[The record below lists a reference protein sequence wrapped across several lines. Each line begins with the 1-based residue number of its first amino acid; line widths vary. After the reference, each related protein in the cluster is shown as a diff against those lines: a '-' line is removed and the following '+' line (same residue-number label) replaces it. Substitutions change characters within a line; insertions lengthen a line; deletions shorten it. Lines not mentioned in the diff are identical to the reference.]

1 LLITE
6 GVRLIEISNGLSI
19 ALMLSIR
26 KIGVIGRTYRHLN
39 RYRRILAIL
48 FKFGFGDLLEML
60 KIDQYIEVGLQ
71 MISKKR
77 AVRLER
83 LTKPQGLRMA
93 FEELGPTYIKLGQ
106 ILSTRPDLIPMDFIQ
121 ELSKLQDH
129 VPAFPFEQVRKVIE
143 SEFDQPLENL
153 FDHLD
158 EEPLASAS
166 IGQVH
171 RAVLKDGEAVAVKFQ
186 RPGIRKI
193 IEVDLEIM
201 LHLATL
207 AERHIEELA
216 LHRPVKIVEEFART
230 LEKEIDYKT
239 EATNMERAARHF
251 LDDPHVYIPKVF
263 RQATTSRVLTTEF
276 IEGIKIS
283 DLERLESAGLDRKI
297 ITARGADLVL
307 KQIFD
312 HCFFHA
318 DPHPGNIF
326 VLPDNVICLLDF
338 GMAGIVDRQTRDD
351 FVDLMESIVN
361 QNEVRAAQVLLKLT
375 YREKEPDKRKLER
388 EVADFM
394 GRHLYKPLK
403 DIELGKLLQQLL
415 ELATSF
421 RLRIPSDIFL
431 MMKALSTVEGVGRM
445 LDPEFDMIARATPF
459 ITRVKLERFK
469 PERIADDVYD
479 LGYHL
484 LQFLRQ
490 FPVQLLDLAN
500 SIRQEKLR
508 LQIEHRGLENMLGTH
523 DRISNRISFS
533 IIIAALI
540 IGSALIVISETPPL
554 VYGISLIGIILFFA
568 AAIMGIWLLVAI
580 LKKGKL

>member
-1 LLITE
+1 
-6 GVRLIEISNGLSI
+6 
-19 ALMLSIR
+19 MLSIR

-39 RYRRILAIL
+39 RYRQILAVL
-48 FKFGFGDLLEML
+48 FKYGFGDLLEML

-71 MISKKR
+71 MISRKR
-77 AVRLER
+77 ANRVEPLNR
-83 LTKPQGLRMA
+83 PQRLRMA

-106 ILSTRPDLIPMDFIQ
+106 ILSTRPDLVPMEYIE
-121 ELSKLQDH
+121 ELSKLQDKI
-129 VPAFPFEQVRKVIE
+129 PAFPFAQVRKSV
-143 SEFDQPLENL
+143 SAEFGMPPEDL
-153 FDHLD
+153 FDSLE
-158 EEPLASAS
+158 EEPFASAS

-186 RPGIRKI
+186 RPGIEKI

-207 AERHIEELA
+207 AERHIEELSF
-216 LHRPVKIVEEFART
+216 HRPVKIVEEFART
-230 LEKEIDYKT
+230 LEKEIDYQN
-239 EATNMERAARHF
+239 EATNMERIARHF

-263 RQATTSRVLTTEF
+263 RETTTTRVLTTEF

-283 DLERLESAGLDRKI
+283 DIESLEAAGLDRTI
-297 ITARGADLVL
+297 LTARGADLVL
-307 KQIFD
+307 KQIFV
-312 HCFFHA
+312 HGFFHA

-338 GMAGIVDRQTRDD
+338 GMTGIVDRQTRED
-351 FVDLMESIVN
+351 FVDLLDSIVH

-375 YREKEPDKRKLER
+375 YWENEPERRQFER

-415 ELATSF
+415 ELATGL
-421 RLRIPSDIFL
+421 RLRIPPDIFL
-431 MMKALSTVEGVGRM
+431 MMKAFSTVESVGHM
-445 LDPEFDMIARATPF
+445 LDPNFDMIAQATPF
-459 ITRVKLERFK
+459 ITEVKLARYK
-469 PERIADDVYD
+469 PQRIADDVYD
-479 LGYHL
+479 LATRL
-484 LQFLRQ
+484 LHFFQQ
-490 FPVQLLDLAN
+490 FPKDLLDLA
-500 SIRQEKLR
+500 SLIRQQRLR
-508 LQIEHRGLENMLGTH
+508 LQIEHRGLETMLATH

-533 IIIAALI
+533 ILIAALI

-554 VYGISLIGIILFFA
+554 IYGISLIGILLFSA

-580 LKKGKL
+580 LRKGKL